1 MAGRGGDTTEPW
13 YWRDDLFK
21 LDFKESPLVVSAAT
35 SRSFW
40 DDLTQS
46 EGDFHALFASSP
58 VTDSRY
64 CNPSL
69 FSFDIQGKGIDS
81 QGSPSSDYGIQQN
94 QRYKRRRML
103 QFSGART
110 DTLPPDSATPVLAS
124 GLGDCINL
132 SIPGSENNI
141 LPFPTSPSFLWCT
154 RNEDASGPA
163 IANVQQWGEK
173 WMVRCFEQNRYNAC
187 YPMETI
193 NFHKAAPLPD
203 ISEMIL
209 SGLPFDEFHPGDCPQ
224 PWQPQPQHQQEADML
239 QGPATPFSKPPLFGQ
254 KPSTG
259 SSRFKLKSQTPVTY
273 PFALLKPY
281 SAEGAV
287 TLNDINKRLLSLPPR
302 PVQGTIP
309 INERPLAQ
317 LGSGLS
323 GKSVVACTKI
333 HTEGNGTI
341 TIMRTKG

>member
-1 MAGRGGDTTEPW
+1 
-13 YWRDDLFK
+13 
-21 LDFKESPLVVSAAT
+21 
-35 SRSFW
+35 
-40 DDLTQS
+40 
-46 EGDFHALFASSP
+46 
-58 VTDSRY
+58 
-64 CNPSL
+64 
-69 FSFDIQGKGIDS
+69 
-81 QGSPSSDYGIQQN
+81 
-94 QRYKRRRML
+94 ML

-141 LPFPTSPSFLWCT
+141 LPFSTSPSFLWCT

-173 WMVRCFEQNRYNAC
+173 WMVRCFEQNR
-187 YPMETI
+187 
-193 NFHKAAPLPD
+193 
-203 ISEMIL
+203 IL

-239 QGPATPFSKPPLFGQ
+239 QGPATPFSKPPLFDQ

-259 SSRFKLKSQTPVTY
+259 PSRFKLKSQTPVTY

>member
-1 MAGRGGDTTEPW
+1 LYG
-13 YWRDDLFK
+13 YHC
-21 LDFKESPLVVSAAT
+21 DFFCSELRVHSAVVF
-35 SRSFW
+35 R
-40 DDLTQS
+40 
-46 EGDFHALFASSP
+46 
-58 VTDSRY
+58 
-64 CNPSL
+64 
-69 FSFDIQGKGIDS
+69 
-81 QGSPSSDYGIQQN
+81 
-94 QRYKRRRML
+94 
-103 QFSGART
+103 
-110 DTLPPDSATPVLAS
+110 
-124 GLGDCINL
+124 
-132 SIPGSENNI
+132 
-141 LPFPTSPSFLWCT
+141 
-154 RNEDASGPA
+154 
-163 IANVQQWGEK
+163 
-173 WMVRCFEQNRYNAC
+173 
-187 YPMETI
+187 
-193 NFHKAAPLPD
+193 
-203 ISEMIL
+203 IL

-239 QGPATPFSKPPLFGQ
+239 QGPVTPFSKPPIFGQ

-259 SSRFKLKSQTPVTY
+259 PSRFKLKSQTPVTY

>member
-1 MAGRGGDTTEPW
+1 
-13 YWRDDLFK
+13 
-21 LDFKESPLVVSAAT
+21 
-35 SRSFW
+35 
-40 DDLTQS
+40 
-46 EGDFHALFASSP
+46 
-58 VTDSRY
+58 
-64 CNPSL
+64 
-69 FSFDIQGKGIDS
+69 
-81 QGSPSSDYGIQQN
+81 
-94 QRYKRRRML
+94 ML

-110 DTLPPDSATPVLAS
+110 DTLPPDSATPVLAP

-141 LPFPTSPSFLWCT
+141 VSFPTSPSLLWCT

-163 IANVQQWGEK
+163 IANVQQWGEN
-173 WMVRCFEQNRYNAC
+173 WMVRCFEQNR
-187 YPMETI
+187 
-193 NFHKAAPLPD
+193 
-203 ISEMIL
+203 IL

-224 PWQPQPQHQQEADML
+224 PWQPQPRHQQEADML
-239 QGPATPFSKPPLFGQ
+239 QGPATPFSNPPLFGQ

-259 SSRFKLKSQTPVTY
+259 PSRFKLKSQTPVTY

-309 INERPLAQ
+309 INERSLAQ